1 LLIDENEVENYINNV
16 FEKIK
21 YPYENNSMLNIEKLV
36 NDLILSSSKMYERL
50 NRINLIPDT
59 DLFIEV
65 DKSINVLSPENL
77 KGKIE
82 CSLDLRLLRR
92 ILD

>member
-21 YPYENNSMLNIEKLV
+21 YPYENNSMPNIEKLV